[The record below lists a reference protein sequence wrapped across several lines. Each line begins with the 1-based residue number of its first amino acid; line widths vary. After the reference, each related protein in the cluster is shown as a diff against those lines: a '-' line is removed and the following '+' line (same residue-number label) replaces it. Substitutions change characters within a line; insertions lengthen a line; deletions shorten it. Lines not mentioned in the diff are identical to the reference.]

1 MTLARFAAAH
11 ELVATVTAEVGAAQ
25 TRLVWSVPR
34 DGYSAT
40 PDRYAWVRS
49 PSGAFAPNRYFFAE
63 IKDVDFGPGRVE
75 TEILRTS
82 ADRAVV
88 RVQASGFNYLVRI
101 PTPAAEVRFSDNY
114 LDLRDGD
121 LAEIAVRGLAEHIG
135 DDQLRPISGLTR

>member
-1 MTLARFAAAH
+1 M
-11 ELVATVTAEVGAAQ
+11 TAEVGAAQ

-34 DGYSAT
+34 DAYSAT

-63 IKDVDFGPGRVE
+63 IKDVDFGPARVE

-88 RVQASGFNYLVRI
+88 RVQAIGFNYLVRI